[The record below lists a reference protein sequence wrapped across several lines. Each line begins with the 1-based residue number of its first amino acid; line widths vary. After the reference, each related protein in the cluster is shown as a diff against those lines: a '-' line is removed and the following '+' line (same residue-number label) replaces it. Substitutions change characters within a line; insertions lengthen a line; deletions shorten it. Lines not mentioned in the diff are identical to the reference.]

1 MNYALDLD
9 VDLEGNTSAD
19 IFKGDFSKERNILNY
34 IFGENTVNEII
45 NDKPRALF
53 IPRDNLKCILENLYK
68 FKNIGG
74 VTEYDVCFK
83 DGDVIEVNDVDYLKG
98 IYTNDGAIMSMT
110 WIVPDLYDYL
120 CEFEIYTSYDSIHLM
135 LSNEMND
142 VLSGF

>member
-120 CEFEIYTSYDSIHLM
+120 CEIEIYTSYDSIHLM

>member
-1 MNYALDLD
+1 MNYVLDCD
-9 VDLEGNTSAD
+9 VDLDGNALTD
-19 IFKGDFSKERNILNY
+19 IFKEGFSKERNILNY
-34 IFGENTVNEII
+34 IFGEDIVNEII

-53 IPRDNLKCILENLYK
+53 ISRDNLKCILENLYK

-120 CEFEIYTSYDSIHLM
+120 CEFEIYTSDDTIHFI